1 LLPNG
6 ANSLSLRPAQKNRAA
21 GNNPPA
27 LRDYRAMDCEVA
39 REALSARLD
48 DEREP
53 VPSARVDEHLGEC
66 AACRAWFER
75 VADQADV
82 LRRQVQTRP
91 VITPLGPF
99 GPAPQPV
106 RRHGRMSWQ
115 RWALLGV
122 GLAQVILAT
131 AQGLGLS
138 VGLAHNHGISASN
151 HLLNES
157 TSWSV
162 ALAVAMIGSALWPRA
177 AAGLAGVLTVF
188 AGVLTVYVVV
198 DSLSGAVS
206 AMRILTHIPVVIGA
220 VLALLVWRSSDPPQP
235 VPAKTAAEPDIVLP
249 QNASR
254 GRRRGHL
261 WPTDGSA
268 A

>member
-1 LLPNG
+1 
-6 ANSLSLRPAQKNRAA
+6 
-21 GNNPPA
+21 
-27 LRDYRAMDCEVA
+27 MDCEVA

-66 AACRAWFER
+66 AACRAWFEQ
-75 VADQADV
+75 VADQVDM
-82 LRRQVQTRP
+82 LRRLVQSRP

-99 GPAPQPV
+99 GPEQDPV
-106 RRHGRMSWQ
+106 RRRGGMNWQ

-122 GLAQVILAT
+122 GLAQVILAI

-138 VGLAHNHGISASN
+138 VGLAHQHGTSAGN

-162 ALAVAMIGSALWPRA
+162 ALAVAMIGAAIWPRA
-177 AAGLAGVLTVF
+177 ATGLAGVLTVF
-188 AGVLTVYVVV
+188 AGVLTVHVVV
-198 DSLSGAVS
+198 DSLSGTVT

-220 VLALLVWRSSDPPQP
+220 VLAILVWRSSDPPQP
-235 VPAKTAAEPDIVLP
+235 LPAKVAAEPDIVLP